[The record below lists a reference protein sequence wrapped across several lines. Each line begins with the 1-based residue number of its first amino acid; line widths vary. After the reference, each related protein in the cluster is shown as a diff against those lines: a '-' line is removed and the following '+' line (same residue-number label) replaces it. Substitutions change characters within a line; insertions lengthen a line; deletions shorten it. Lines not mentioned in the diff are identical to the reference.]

1 MMWGLLIILAG
12 SPMPQ
17 PITWHMSQEACHQ
30 QAAVEVMHAVATG
43 REVAYV
49 ECRSYVV
56 LPGRSPARTEVQR

>member
-17 PITWHMSQEACHQ
+17 PITWHMTQEACHR
-30 QAAVEVMHAVATG
+30 QAAVEVMHAATMG
-43 REVAYV
+43 REVMYV

-56 LPGRSPARTEVQR
+56 LPGRSPISMEVQR